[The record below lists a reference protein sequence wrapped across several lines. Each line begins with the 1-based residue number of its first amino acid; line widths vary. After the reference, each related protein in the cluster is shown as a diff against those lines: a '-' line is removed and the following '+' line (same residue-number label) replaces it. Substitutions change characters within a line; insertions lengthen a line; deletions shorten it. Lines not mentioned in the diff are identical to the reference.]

1 MIQKWNFLSFSL
13 REPECSGW
21 GGHQCGQWQNLGL
34 CMQTG
39 FLRKRQPYNLYSWG
53 WKTPFHPCADI
64 GWYGVRV
71 IVPRERQ
78 GTTDLSAI
86 SATVRGNCCVRWP
99 GGSTDSG
106 DYSLR
111 STILSNY
118 LFTESEE
125 RTFSLLLGLYK
136 YLFFKYCVKALSSAH
151 L

>member
-1 MIQKWNFLSFSL
+1 MLRMRWASMWTMTEFRIVHANWIFEKKTTIQPLFM
-13 REPECSGW
+13 
-21 GGHQCGQWQNLGL
+21 GL
-34 CMQTG
+34 E
-39 FLRKRQPYNLYSWG
+39 N
-53 WKTPFHPCADI
+53 PFHPCAGI

-78 GTTDLSAI
+78 GTTDLSAV

-106 DYSLR
+106 DYCLR